1 MARRRLSYCLQ
12 QDGPLG
18 KLLGVVSRNVG
29 RSAQASGEICS
40 KSRHRQIRFTAIP
53 VYFTTCRARTQV
65 LMSSRGP
72 QRNSKLSERRSRLG
86 SSPLTSIRFDVTS
99 YSRRAMSATHSR
111 SSSLD
116 QDGDS
121 ILTDSEAA
129 PLASTSALAN
139 ASPAQALLQPSGPI
153 CAYGSRLAYTYFPT
167 PAPRAEVLNQL
178 QQEVHF
184 FSVDDQ
190 LVYLSFFQDSGPL
203 NAACL

>member
-1 MARRRLSYCLQ
+1 
-12 QDGPLG
+12 
-18 KLLGVVSRNVG
+18 
-29 RSAQASGEICS
+29 
-40 KSRHRQIRFTAIP
+40 
-53 VYFTTCRARTQV
+53 
-65 LMSSRGP
+65 
-72 QRNSKLSERRSRLG
+72 
-86 SSPLTSIRFDVTS
+86 
-99 YSRRAMSATHSR
+99 MSATHSR

-129 PLASTSALAN
+129 PLASTSALTN
-139 ASPAQALLQPSGPI
+139 ASPAEALLQPSGPI

>member
-1 MARRRLSYCLQ
+1 
-12 QDGPLG
+12 
-18 KLLGVVSRNVG
+18 
-29 RSAQASGEICS
+29 
-40 KSRHRQIRFTAIP
+40 
-53 VYFTTCRARTQV
+53 
-65 LMSSRGP
+65 
-72 QRNSKLSERRSRLG
+72 
-86 SSPLTSIRFDVTS
+86 
-99 YSRRAMSATHSR
+99 MSATHSR

-129 PLASTSALAN
+129 GAAPLASTSTLAN
-139 ASPAQALLQPSGPI
+139 ASPAAAEALLQPSGPI
-153 CAYGSRLAYTYFPT
+153 CAYGTRLAYTYFPT